1 MFALTAW
8 AMVPPMSDD
17 SHLLYEAEGPIATI
31 TLNRPE
37 AHNAYSEEMVEHLVA
52 TIEHADGD
60 AEIQCIIL
68 TGAGKSFSAGGD
80 LKAMRDKTGMFAG
93 GPMELRERY
102 IAGIQT
108 IPRAL
113 AACSTPVV
121 AAVNGAAIGAG
132 LDLACMADV
141 RVASSRAKF
150 GSTFVKVGLVPGD
163 GGCYFLARTIGFPR
177 ALEMILS
184 ARVID
189 ANEAQSMGL
198 VHQVVEPDALL
209 EAAKASAQA
218 ICGNAPLAVRLAKKA
233 AYRSFGANLEEA
245 LEMAATYQGIV
256 QNTSDH
262 AEAVNAMLD
271 KRPPK
276 FEGR

>member
-1 MFALTAW
+1 
-8 AMVPPMSDD
+8 MSDD
-17 SHLLYEAEGPIATI
+17 SHLLYEVQDHIAKI

-60 AEIQCIIL
+60 SEVRCIVL

-80 LKAMRDKTGMFAG
+80 LKAMRDKSGMFAG

-108 IPRAL
+108 IPRAI
-113 AACSTPVV
+113 AVCATPIV

-150 GSTFVKVGLVPGD
+150 GSTFVKVGLIPGD
-163 GGCYFLARTIGFPR
+163 GGCYFLARAIGFGR

-184 ARVID
+184 ARVLD
-189 ANEAQSMGL
+189 AAEALTIGL
-198 VHQVVEPDALL
+198 VHQVAEPEALI
-209 EAAKASAQA
+209 ETAMRSAEA
-218 ICGNAPLAVRLAKKA
+218 ICANAPIAVQMAKKA
-233 AYRSFGANLEEA
+233 AYRSHGASMQEA
-245 LEMAATYQGIV
+245 LEMAATYQGLV
-256 QNTSDH
+256 QNTADH
-262 AEAVNAMLD
+262 AEAVKAMLE
-271 KRPPK
+271 KRAPV